1 MAEQG
6 DMKEVKRVLVGP
18 LIANNPIALQV
29 LGVCSALAVTTKLE
43 TAFVMTIA
51 VTLVTAFSSM
61 FISMIR
67 HHIPNSV
74 RIIVQMSIIGLR
86 RPDHHQLHRDGARG
100 SLRHESATAGE
111 LYGRHRQRPGLRC
124 DPDDCRLPARA
135 YRQRKTVWHYDS
147 ANGAKRRLVPAKR
160 PVPVST

>member
-1 MAEQG
+1 MAEQS

-74 RIIVQMSIIGLR
+74 RIIVQMAIIASAG
-86 RPDHHQLHRDGARG
+86 DRG
-100 SLRHESATAGE
+100 GSAAAGF
-111 LYGRHRQRPGLRC
+111 
-124 DPDDCRLPARA
+124 RL
-135 YRQRKTVWHYDS
+135 
-147 ANGAKRRLVPAKR
+147 
-160 PVPVST
+160 